1 MSERKV
7 QILRAAEIVFSRYGV
22 SKTTMNDIAKTAG
35 VARQTLYNEYPNK
48 ASVLRA
54 TLRFGAEKTMAA
66 VEARW
71 RNQQD
76 LGDKLDTFFE
86 LGPLYWYDAVQSSPE
101 IADLIDGINSIAHEE
116 LIDLSNQWANK
127 FAALLELPLT
137 NSSTSSPNAKALADF
152 VYSTSM
158 NAKYYAQNRE
168 VLETRLK
175 VLKQA
180 VLSLIS

>member
-1 MSERKV
+1 MSDRKV

-48 ASVLRA
+48 DSVLRA
-54 TLRFGAEKTMAA
+54 ALRFGAENTMEA

-71 RNQQD
+71 RDQQD
-76 LGDKLDTFFE
+76 LGDKLDVFFE

-101 IADLIDGINSIAHEE
+101 MADLIDGINSVAHEE
-116 LIDLSNQWANK
+116 LLELSNEWKDK
-127 FAALLELPLT
+127 FVTLIAPHLAKSL
-137 NSSTSSPNAKALADF
+137 SSNVDLIELADF